1 MINLNMKLKNHN
13 TNDGVIGD
21 SSSTTNTKRVITHE
35 DLWLMKRVGAP
46 VPSPDGKW
54 AIFTVTQPA
63 YDKDATTD
71 LWLVPLRPPDNDRN
85 NNTNDNSGGK
95 KRNNAA
101 AAAAAAPRQ
110 LTHSLASKSGLDWHP
125 NSTKVAFAMK
135 RDDKDVS
142 QIYIV
147 DIRITGDGREGV
159 ERITNV
165 VAGGV
170 GARLPKFSPDGRY
183 ISFVSDVFVDD
194 TTMNDEYN
202 HRKYNARIYESFPIR
217 YWDRWLN
224 NDIQPHLF
232 VQKAKVGAEARSLLA
247 NTKLVSLPGFG
258 GLDAENGE
266 TLPSV
271 WTLDS
276 KSLVFVART
285 NKNMAICALTPGQ
298 LFCVDLVA
306 GSEPIQLTNGTASY
320 DEPVFRPDGKALLT
334 KCEMGGDGKTYHHD
348 RIMSFPWPFSFEKRI
363 DLTAELD
370 LSVVNFVVDSES
382 KTIYFIAEAG
392 EQTSLF
398 SVSSSGGAVKAHNMP
413 KHGCL
418 TGLALGG
425 NEFIACYESASCP
438 PEVVRLNVLS
448 GSYHAIT
455 HFHTAKVAPLDLPP
469 IDRFTFISAKGRIIH
484 NLLVMPAGFDLM
496 RKYPL
501 LVMIHGGPTPQFKD
515 CWMVRQN
522 YRLLASDCFVLLL
535 TNYSGSSGYS
545 EEFGQAIQFDPII
558 TPADEINQGADEA
571 SKRYTFINGSLRGVL
586 GASYGGHL
594 ANWMEATTT
603 HYKAIIS
610 HAGLSSQVTQWATS
624 DIIYAREMN
633 MGGPVWE
640 NNVIWNDHS
649 PTSRAGNHAL
659 GTGWVTPMLLTVGE
673 HDFRVPINNTLE
685 MFTYLQRLQVP
696 SKLIIFPDA
705 NHHIIKGEDSRF
717 WYNEVHSWLMKH
729 LTNDKQLSML

>member
-1 MINLNMKLKNHN
+1 MMMK
-13 TNDGVIGD
+13 
-21 SSSTTNTKRVITHE
+21 
-35 DLWLMKRVGAP
+35 
-46 VPSPDGKW
+46 
-54 AIFTVTQPA
+54 
-63 YDKDATTD
+63 
-71 LWLVPLRPPDNDRN
+71 
-85 NNTNDNSGGK
+85 
-95 KRNNAA
+95 
-101 AAAAAAPRQ
+101 
-110 LTHSLASKSGLDWHP
+110 
-125 NSTKVAFAMK
+125 
-135 RDDKDVS
+135 
-142 QIYIV
+142 
-147 DIRITGDGREGV
+147 
-159 ERITNV
+159 
-165 VAGGV
+165 
-170 GARLPKFSPDGRY
+170 
-183 ISFVSDVFVDD
+183 
-194 TTMNDEYN
+194 NDEYN
-202 HRKYNARIYESFPIR
+202 NNHQKVGGGVLPKNNNNQKYNARIYESFPIR

-232 VQKAKVGAEARSLLA
+232 VQQAKVGAVARSLLV

-266 TLPSV
+266 TLPYV
-271 WTLDS
+271 WTLDN
-276 KSLVFVART
+276 KSLVFIART
-285 NKNMAICALTPGQ
+285 NKNMAVRASTPGQ
-298 LFCVDLVA
+298 LFCVDLIV
-306 GSEPIQLTNGTASY
+306 GSEPILLTNGTASY
-320 DEPVFRPDGKALLT
+320 DDPVFRPDGKALLT

-348 RIMSFPWPFSFEKRI
+348 GIMSFPWPFSMEKRI

-382 KTIYFIAEAG
+382 KTIYFIAESG

-425 NEFIACYESASCP
+425 SEFVACYESASCP
-438 PEVVRLNVLS
+438 VEVVRLNVIS
-448 GSYHAIT
+448 DSYHAIT
-455 HFHTAKVAPLDLPP
+455 HFNTAKTSQLDLPP
-469 IDRFTFISAKGRIIH
+469 IDRFTFTSAKGRMIH
-484 NLLVMPAGFDLM
+484 NLLVRPAGFDLR

-535 TNYSGSSGYS
+535 TNYSGSCGYS

-558 TPADEINQGADEA
+558 TPADEVNQAADEA

-610 HAGLSSQVTQWATS
+610 HAGLSSQANQWATS
-624 DIIYAREMN
+624 DIIYSREMN

-649 PTSRAGNHAL
+649 PTLHAGNHAL
-659 GTGWVTPMLLTVGE
+659 GTGWVTPILLTVGE

-696 SKLIIFPDA
+696 SKLIVFPDA
-705 NHHIIKGEDSRF
+705 NHHIMKGEDSRF
-717 WYNEVHSWLMKH
+717 WYNEVHSWLVKH